1 VHRIV
6 ADKMFALLARTRVT
20 VGRILA
26 RMGLARFHSDER
38 GVSLVEFGLVAVPF
52 IALTFAILETA
63 LMFFAGQTLDTA
75 VARSARLIRTGQ
87 AQQQGFD
94 INKFRDDIC
103 DQILSLFSCDGNLK
117 LSVKKFPTFADIDL
131 DRPVDAD
138 GNLNVDETYDPGHG
152 GDIVVVRAYYEWPT
166 YVRLLGNNLSD
177 MPDGNHLLVSTA
189 AFRNEP
195 FPW

>member
-1 VHRIV
+1 
-6 ADKMFALLARTRVT
+6 
-20 VGRILA
+20 
-26 RMGLARFHSDER
+26 
-38 GVSLVEFGLVAVPF
+38 VPF